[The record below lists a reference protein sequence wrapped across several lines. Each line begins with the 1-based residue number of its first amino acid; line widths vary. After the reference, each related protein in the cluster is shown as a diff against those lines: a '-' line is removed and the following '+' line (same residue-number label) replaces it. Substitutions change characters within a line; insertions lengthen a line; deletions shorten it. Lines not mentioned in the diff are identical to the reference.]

1 LAEEVNEGNNKDK
14 TEPKGQPESG
24 VESKAEAKAK
34 EPAAPGKQAKPEET
48 PKVERKPAAKAKEP
62 AAPGKQAKPE
72 ETPKV
77 EKKPGAKPAAKAVAE
92 GAPGKKTAASGAA
105 GESEAGAAPAAPA
118 GRHAPAGRRPAPA
131 GRRMG
136 RGRPGGRPGRGR
148 GREGEEED
156 EDQLLEHVIHINR
169 VAKVV
174 KGGRRFSFNAIVA
187 VGDGK
192 GMVGIGMGKAN
203 EVADTIRKA
212 IEAAKKDMVAIPL
225 LGTTIPHEV
234 VGRSGAG
241 RVLLKPASPGTGV
254 IAGGPVRGVLEPAG
268 VRDILTK
275 CLGSNNPHN
284 VVKATMDGLLQLRKA
299 ADVGKIR
306 GMSISEVLGFAE
318 SDASDD
324 TEN

>member
-1 LAEEVNEGNNKDK
+1 MAEEVKEGNNEEK

-24 VESKAEAKAK
+24 VKSKAEAKAK
-34 EPAAPGKQAKPEET
+34 EPSAPGKKAAPEET
-48 PKVERKPAAKAKEP
+48 PEAGSKPAKE
-62 AAPGKQAKPE
+62 
-72 ETPKV
+72 
-77 EKKPGAKPAAKAVAE
+77 AVAK
-92 GAPGKKTAASGAA
+92 GGPAKKTVVSKTA
-105 GESEAGAAPAAPA
+105 GESEATAAPAAPA

-148 GREGEEED
+148 GREVEEEE